1 MNMFSWPLPRYI
13 GHTTYFSNIYKDI
26 EDIYIADSYTTASYT
41 GLGPNALKRG
51 R

>member
-26 EDIYIADSYTTASYT
+26 EDIADSCMTASYT